1 MNERNFT
8 VTGVLYV
15 YQNKRYCNQ
24 SCGNLFLLREGFS
37 EHEVIKYI
45 NQQNHACAIRREYD
59 VRWQYADSSQA
70 EVQNKC
76 IRYACCRSN
85 QHILFGKPSL
95 FCHHYNQTYDNAKY
109 KGEKNVLALH
119 SSIAIYFVDLR
130 VQIDH
135 SSDDKDQS

>member
-45 NQQNHACAIRREYD
+45 NLQNHACAIRRNTM
-59 VRWQYADSSQA
+59 YAGNTLTA
-70 EVQNKC
+70 L
-76 IRYACCRSN
+76 R
-85 QHILFGKPSL
+85 L
-95 FCHHYNQTYDNAKY
+95 KY
-109 KGEKNVLALH
+109 KINVFGTPVAAPTNISCLENLL
-119 SSIAIYFVDLR
+119 SFAIITIRLTIMQNTKVKKKCTGP
-130 VQIDH
+130 
-135 SSDDKDQS
+135 S

>member
-76 IRYACCRSN
+76 IRYACCRPTNISCLEN
-85 QHILFGKPSL
+85 LLSFASL
-95 FCHHYNQTYDNAKY
+95 Q
-109 KGEKNVLALH
+109 
-119 SSIAIYFVDLR
+119 SDLL
-130 VQIDH
+130 
-135 SSDDKDQS
+135 